1 MSGRLEGKV
10 ALVTGAGSGFGEA
23 IAHAYAA
30 QGAKVLIA
38 DIAVENGERVA
49 SEIAAKSYPGLAV
62 FVQLNVTKRSD
73 WEQGLEVAKQ
83 KFGKLDIVVNNAGT
97 TYRKQPSIE
106 VSEEDFDRIVAVNIK
121 SIYLSV
127 SVLMPYFVARK
138 SGVFLSTSS
147 IAGMRVRPGQVFYG
161 GTKGFVNTVRPALSI
176 LNTRRNLLTPYE
188 ITQGLAAEYGPEGVR
203 INSICPLRSATGLLE
218 LFSGV
223 PDTPE
228 ERDRFAQTVPLRRM
242 SEPSDIANAAV
253 YLASDEAS
261 FVTGVNFPVDGGR
274 LAL

>member
-1 MSGRLEGKV
+1 MGRLEGKV

-38 DIAVENGERVA
+38 DIAVANGERVA
-49 SEIAAKSYPGLAV
+49 ADVAAKSYPGEAI

-73 WEQGLEVAKQ
+73 WEAGLALARQ
-83 KFGKLDIVVNNAGT
+83 KFGKLDVVVNNAGT
-97 TYRKQPSIE
+97 TYKKQPSIE
-106 VSEEDFDRIVAVNIK
+106 VSEDDFDRIVAVNIK

-127 SVLMPYFVARK
+127 SVVMPYFVKRK
-138 SGVFLSTSS
+138 SGVFLNTSS

-161 GTKGFVNTVRPALSI
+161 GTKGFVNTVGTSRLRC
-176 LNTRRNLLTPYE
+176 LQHRLTNSHQ
-188 ITQGLAAEYGPEGVR
+188 ITQGLAAEYGPEGIR

-228 ERDRFAQTVPLRRM
+228 ERERFAQSVPLRRM
-242 SEPSDIANAAV
+242 SDPSDIASAAV
-253 YLASDEAS
+253 YLASDEAA
-261 FVTGVNFPVDGGR
+261 FVTGVNLPVDGGR